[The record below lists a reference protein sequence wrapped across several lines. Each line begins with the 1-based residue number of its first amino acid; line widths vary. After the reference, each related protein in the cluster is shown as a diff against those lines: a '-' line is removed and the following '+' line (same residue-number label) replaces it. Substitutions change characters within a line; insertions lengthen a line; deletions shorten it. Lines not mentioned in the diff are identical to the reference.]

1 MPIAVLRVRPADLIL
16 NEIDVRM
23 VHYAIC
29 KASRMRARPLFVLI
43 FFLLSSFVVL
53 AQVGLL
59 TWPVELAVTLHVWI
73 PKKWSEAT
81 APDAATTKAAQR
93 SAEANA
99 PRPQSNA
106 ETAETAATKEAAA
119 SKAPSSAIPTQKNSD
134 TPALTIARIAS
145 NGPSVFG
152 GTAAPFSH
160 VTVLDGST
168 RVGTATAN
176 DRGDWSIVTEYQFA
190 NSSPNISLRVEANP
204 ENTAATASEPPK
216 SASPPP
222 PTAPGHETPAT
233 QLLKKFEN
241 VVAAARE
248 EAKHQIPDAPSAG
261 LSEQGGSANVQSSH
275 PPESLAGQSSVAQ
288 PMLSPTSPPV
298 QSASQPSPSQVAAT
312 TVPVPIT
319 FVYNEA
325 TLTPEG
331 RSAAG
336 LLLEFL
342 KLKKFASVILSGH
355 ADERGLPDYNMEL
368 SHERLVAIEHVLRNG
383 GYQGKLQLV
392 PKGATEPFTGV
403 DRSKYPREELYQL
416 DRRVE
421 LRVAN

>member
-1 MPIAVLRVRPADLIL
+1 
-16 NEIDVRM
+16 
-23 VHYAIC
+23 
-29 KASRMRARPLFVLI
+29 MRARLLFTLI
-43 FFLLSSFVVL
+43 LLLLSSFVVL

-59 TWPVELAVTLHVWI
+59 TWPVELTVTLDLGI
-73 PKKWSEAT
+73 QKKWRQEAGRDATTPSAT
-81 APDAATTKAAQR
+81 AKRVAKENAPPQQSKSETPATTAAK
-93 SAEANA
+93 
-99 PRPQSNA
+99 
-106 ETAETAATKEAAA
+106 ETGA
-119 SKAPSSAIPTQKNSD
+119 SDAPSRQTPTQKNSD
-134 TPALTIARIAS
+134 APALTIARIAS

-152 GTAAPFSH
+152 GTAAPFSN

-168 RVGTATAN
+168 RIGTATAN

-204 ENTAATASEPPK
+204 ETAAATASEPPK
-216 SASPPP
+216 TAPPP
-222 PTAPGHETPAT
+222 PLTASGHETPAT
-233 QLLKKFEN
+233 QLLKKFEG

-248 EAKHQIPDAPSAG
+248 ESTHQTTAVTPSAT
-261 LSEQGGSANVQSSH
+261 SEQGRAADVQSSH
-275 PPESLAGQSSVAQ
+275 PTEAQASQSPVTQ
-288 PMLSPTSPPV
+288 PLLSPASPPA
-298 QSASQPSPSQVAAT
+298 QSASQPPLSQMTAT
-312 TVPVPIT
+312 TIPVPIT

-331 RSAAG
+331 RSAAT

-403 DRSKYPREELYQL
+403 DRSKYPLEELYQL

>member
-1 MPIAVLRVRPADLIL
+1 M
-16 NEIDVRM
+16 
-23 VHYAIC
+23 
-29 KASRMRARPLFVLI
+29 
-43 FFLLSSFVVL
+43 L

-59 TWPVELAVTLHVWI
+59 TWPVELSVTLDLGIQKTWKQAAGDDAST
-73 PKKWSEAT
+73 PK
-81 APDAATTKAAQR
+81 ATTQR
-93 SAEANA
+93 RDEKNA
-99 PRPQSNA
+99 PRPQSNS
-106 ETAETAATKEAAA
+106 ETPATAAAKETAA
-119 SKAPSSAIPTQKNSD
+119 SDAPSQETPTKNNSD
-134 TPALTIARIAS
+134 APALTIARIS
-145 NGPSVFG
+145 PNGPSVFG
-152 GTAAPFSH
+152 GTAAPFSQ

-190 NSSPNISLRVEANP
+190 NSSPNISLRAEANP
-204 ENTAATASEPPK
+204 ENAAATASEPPK
-216 SASPPP
+216 TAPPP
-222 PTAPGHETPAT
+222 PSPTASSHETPAT
-233 QLLKKFEN
+233 QLLKKFEG
-241 VVAAARE
+241 VVAAARD
-248 EAKHQIPDAPSAG
+248 EAKHQIPGAPSAG
-261 LSEQGGSANVQSSH
+261 VSEQGGSANVQPSH
-275 PPESLAGQSSVAQ
+275 PPESQASQSSITQ
-288 PMLSPTSPPV
+288 PLLSPSSPPA
-298 QSASQPSPSQVAAT
+298 QSASQPPSSQLSAT

-368 SHERLVAIEHVLRNG
+368 SHERLIAIERVLRNG

-403 DRSKYPREELYQL
+403 DRSKYPAEELYQL

>member
-1 MPIAVLRVRPADLIL
+1 
-16 NEIDVRM
+16 
-23 VHYAIC
+23 
-29 KASRMRARPLFVLI
+29 MRARLLFILI
-43 FFLLSSFVVL
+43 LLLLSSFVVL
-53 AQVGLL
+53 AQVGVL
-59 TWPVELAVTLHVWI
+59 TWPVELALTLDLGI
-73 PKKWSEAT
+73 QQKWRQA
-81 APDAATTKAAQR
+81 AGLDAATPKATAQHR
-93 SAEANA
+93 DEENA
-99 PRPQSNA
+99 PRPQLNS
-106 ETAETAATKEAAA
+106 ETPATTAAKETAAPETSRET
-119 SKAPSSAIPTQKNSD
+119 STQKNSD
-134 TPALTIARIAS
+134 TPALTIARIS
-145 NGPSVFG
+145 PNGPSVFG

-168 RVGTATAN
+168 RVGTAIAN
-176 DRGDWSIVTEYQFA
+176 DRGDWSIVTEYQFT
-190 NSSPNISLRVEANP
+190 NSSPNISLRVEASP
-204 ENTAATASEPPK
+204 ENAAATASEPPK
-216 SASPPP
+216 VSPPP
-222 PTAPGHETPAT
+222 PPAAPGHETPAT
-233 QLLKKFEN
+233 QLLKKFED

-248 EAKHQIPDAPSAG
+248 EATHQIPGAPSAG
-261 LSEQGGSANVQSSH
+261 LSEQGGSANTQSSH
-275 PPESLAGQSSVAQ
+275 PPESQASQSSVKQ
-288 PMLSPTSPPV
+288 PMLSPTSPPA
-298 QSASQPSPSQVAAT
+298 QSASQPPPSQTAAT

-368 SHERLVAIEHVLRNG
+368 SHERLVAIERVLRNG

-392 PKGATEPFTGV
+392 PKGATEPFRGV
-403 DRSKYPREELYQL
+403 DRSKYTAEELYQL

>member
-1 MPIAVLRVRPADLIL
+1 
-16 NEIDVRM
+16 
-23 VHYAIC
+23 
-29 KASRMRARPLFVLI
+29 MRTRPLFVLI
-43 FFLLSSFVVL
+43 FLLLGSFVVL
-53 AQVGLL
+53 AQVGVL
-59 TWPVELAVTLHVWI
+59 TWPVELAVTMHLWI
-73 PKKWSEAT
+73 PKKWRQAT
-81 APDAATTKAAQR
+81 APDATTPKVTAQR
-93 SAEANA
+93 RDEENA
-99 PRPQSNA
+99 PRQPA
-106 ETAETAATKEAAA
+106 TTAAKEP
-119 SKAPSSAIPTQKNSD
+119 APSEPPSSETPKKNSD
-134 TPALTIARIAS
+134 APALTIARIS
-145 NGPSVFG
+145 PNGPSVFG

-168 RVGTATAN
+168 PVGTAKAN
-176 DRGDWSIVTEYQFA
+176 DRGDWSIVTEYPFA

-204 ENTAATASEPPK
+204 ETAAATTSEPP
-216 SASPPP
+216 SVAAHPPP
-222 PTAPGHETPAT
+222 PTASSHQTPAT

-248 EAKHQIPDAPSAG
+248 EAKHQIPGAPSAG
-261 LSEQGGSANVQSSH
+261 PSEQGGSANVQSSH
-275 PPESLAGQSSVAQ
+275 PPESQASQSSVAQ
-288 PMLSPTSPPV
+288 PMLSPTLPPA

-325 TLTPEG
+325 TLTLEG

-342 KLKKFASVILSGH
+342 KLKKFASVTLSGH

-368 SHERLVAIEHVLRNG
+368 SHERLVAIERVLRNG
-383 GYQGKLQLV
+383 GYQGKLQLL

-403 DRSKYPREELYQL
+403 DRSKYTAEELYQL